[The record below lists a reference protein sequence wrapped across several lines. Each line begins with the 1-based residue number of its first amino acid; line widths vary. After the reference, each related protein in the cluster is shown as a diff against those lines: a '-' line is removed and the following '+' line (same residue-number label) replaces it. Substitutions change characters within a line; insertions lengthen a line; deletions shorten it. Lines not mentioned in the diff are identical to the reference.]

1 MYYIILIYF
10 QCHKTRSLELNRHEG
25 RKLIIKELDKQIN
38 GDSSKKSID
47 DMKAK
52 ENARK
57 RRKRTKL
64 KYANAKEELEK

>member
-1 MYYIILIYF
+1 M
-10 QCHKTRSLELNRHEG
+10 NRHEG

-64 KYANAKEELEK
+64 KYANAKKELEK